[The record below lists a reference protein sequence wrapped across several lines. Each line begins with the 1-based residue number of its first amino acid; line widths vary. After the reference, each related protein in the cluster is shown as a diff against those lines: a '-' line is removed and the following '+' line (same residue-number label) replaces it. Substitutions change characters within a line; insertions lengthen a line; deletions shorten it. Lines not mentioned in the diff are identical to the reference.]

1 MEESRPVKGT
11 QRREGSTMARTM
23 FINHARGGRHVAGL
37 LPAAIAVTLWS
48 LAPVL
53 AGLAERVPPLQLTAL
68 CLAVSAFVTWP
79 VVHLLD
85 GPAGTR
91 AGAPPLAL
99 WLGGPWLVIGAL
111 GFYFAALRLAPA
123 AEAALVTYTWPVL
136 FVIASELVQS
146 GRVRGP
152 SLAGAALA
160 YSGAALV
167 LVGPEALAAE
177 GSLAGY
183 ACAFASGTCWASFS
197 LAARMQRVP
206 TTGVMPRLFVLG
218 AAYALA
224 GHALLEPTLWPIGQE
239 TRLMIVLIGA
249 GPYGLAFLAWDRAL
263 RRGPSS
269 TVGTLAYAVP
279 VLSAV
284 LLVAAGMATASW
296 RLPLAAAAVVGGSFL
311 AGRTRLPGLP
321 RLRPRWSA

>member
-1 MEESRPVKGT
+1 
-11 QRREGSTMARTM
+11 MARTT
-23 FINHARGGRHVAGL
+23 FGNHAIGGRHLAGL
-37 LPAAIAVTLWS
+37 VPAAIAVTLWS

-68 CLAVSAFVTWP
+68 CLAISAFVTWP
-79 VVHLLD
+79 IAQLLD
-85 GPAGTR
+85 RRGGIGDA
-91 AGAPPLAL
+91 APPLAL

-136 FVIASELVQS
+136 FVVAAELVQC

-152 SLAGAALA
+152 SIAGAALA

-167 LVGPEALAAE
+167 LAGPDALAGKA
-177 GSLAGY
+177 SLAGY
-183 ACAFASGTCWASFS
+183 ACAFASGTCWATFS
-197 LAARMQRVP
+197 LAARMQRAP
-206 TTGVMPRLFVLG
+206 MTGIMPRLFALG
-218 AAYALA
+218 AAYAFA

-263 RRGPSS
+263 RRGPSGV
-269 TVGTLAYAVP
+269 VGTLAYAVP

-296 RLPLAAAAVVGGSFL
+296 RLPLAAMAVVGGSLL
-311 AGRTRLPGLP
+311 AGRSRLPGLP
-321 RLRPRWSA
+321 RMRPRPAA